1 MKHIFDM
8 LTKIISVAKE
18 AVDRQGLIAILTM
31 SIGNDDEIEETVQG
45 ETVYNEL
52 IDQLRLNIPK
62 DTDYRP
68 NIYSYF
74 GIKKKPSDTILID
87 MMIKVFHIKR
97 FNSELYIFKINGWQ
111 KLSEDELK
119 GFVSKMIQV
128 LLIGYTPTQSALNN
142 VVEGLQKS
150 TDVEELVEN
159 EHYIGCGENMFD
171 LNTFKVV
178 KNSIDIFPKTR
189 LNLALDKN
197 DEITDQIPKH
207 FNQYMLEL
215 ANYDDDLQYF
225 LFQHTAVLLTA
236 DTKYRRG
243 LILYG
248 GAKNGKSV
256 YIELVKSFFY
266 SKDIV
271 SKPLNELEG
280 RFDKESLIDKSL
292 MASHEIGQS
301 RIQEQIVNDFK
312 KLLSVES
319 MHVDRKGKTQVEV
332 TLDLKLIFSTN
343 AVLNFPPEHAKALE
357 RRINIIPC
365 EYYVEKADTSLID
378 KLQSEKKEI
387 FLYLMYVYQ
396 QIVKAD
402 IEYLENS
409 RVTEITHD
417 WLNFGYE
424 FVSSKSASI
433 ANQKA
438 CINLLRKLI
447 EIKPGSR
454 IKVSELNKV
463 INEEIKVS
471 SQVIKQLI
479 QANFDTQTK
488 LYNGYDYWIDLGWKE
503 ADKKEIHDI
512 SKKDNIISLDKN
524 ENITDDEALD
534 EENLDFDWEDFDDE

>member
-312 KLLSVES
+312 KLLYVES

-424 FVSSKSASI
+424 FVSSRSASI

-447 EIKPGSR
+447 KIKPGSR

-503 ADKKEIHDI
+503 ADKQEIHDI

>member
-1 MKHIFDM
+1 MNHILQM
-8 LTKIISVAKE
+8 LSKLLSVAKE
-18 AVDRQGLIAILTM
+18 AIDRQGLIAILRS
-31 SIGNDDEIEETVQG
+31 SIGNDEMDNSEQAI
-45 ETVYNEL
+45 TVYNEL
-52 IDQLRLNIPK
+52 IDKLQLNIPK
-62 DTDYRP
+62 DVDYRP

-74 GIKKKPSDTILID
+74 GIQKKPNDTILVE
-87 MMIKVFHIKR
+87 MMISIFHIKR
-97 FNSELYIFKINGWQ
+97 FDSELFIFKDIGWQKING
-111 KLSEDELK
+111 DELQDLI
-119 GFVSKMIQV
+119 SKMIQV
-128 LLIGYTPTQSALNN
+128 LLVDYKPSLSTLKN
-142 VVEGLQKS
+142 VVDGLQKS

-171 LNTFKVV
+171 LNTFQVV

-189 LNLALDKN
+189 LNLSLSTN
-197 DEITDQIPKH
+197 DVITDKIPPY

-215 ANYDDDLQYF
+215 ANFDSDLQYF

-236 DTKYRRG
+236 DTKLRRG
-243 LILYG
+243 LVLYG
-248 GAKNGKSV
+248 TAKNGKSV
-256 YIELVKSFFY
+256 YIKLVKSFFY
-266 SKDIV
+266 SNDIV
-271 SKPLNELEG
+271 SKTLNELGG
-280 RFDKESLIDKSL
+280 RFDKESLIGKRI
-292 MASHEIGQS
+292 MASDEVGKANVD
-301 RIQEQIVNDFK
+301 EATVNDFK
-312 KLLSVES
+312 KLLSVEPI
-319 MHVDRKGKTQVEV
+319 HADRKGRTQVEV
-332 TLDLKLIFSTN
+332 TLDLKLIFNTN
-343 AVLNFPPEHAKALE
+343 AVLNFPSSHAKALE
-357 RRINIIPC
+357 RRIAVIPC
-365 EYYVEKADTSLID
+365 EYYVEKADPDLIE
-378 KLQSEKKEI
+378 KLQDEKKEI
-387 FLYLMYVYQ
+387 FLYLMYVYK
-396 QIVKAD
+396 QIVKND
-402 IEYLENS
+402 IEYLQNE
-409 RVTEITHD
+409 RVTEISHD

-512 SKKDNIISLDKN
+512 SEKDNIISLDKN

-534 EENLDFDWEDFDDE
+534 EENLDFEWEDFDDE

>member
-1 MKHIFDM
+1 MKHIFEM

-292 MASHEIGQS
+292 MASHEIGKS
-301 RIQEQIVNDFK
+301 RVQEQIVNDFK

-332 TLDLKLIFSTN
+332 TLDLKLVFSTN
-343 AVLNFPPEHAKALE
+343 AVLNFPAEHAKALE
-357 RRINIIPC
+357 RRINVIPC

>member
-424 FVSSKSASI
+424 FVSSRSASI

-447 EIKPGSR
+447 KIKPGSR

>member
-1 MKHIFDM
+1 MNHILQM
-8 LTKIISVAKE
+8 LSKLLSMAKE
-18 AVDRQGLIAILTM
+18 AIDRQGLIAILTI
-31 SIGNDDEIEETVQG
+31 SVGNDDEIEETAQG

-52 IDQLRLNIPK
+52 INQLQLNILK
-62 DTDYRP
+62 DKDYRP

-97 FNSELYIFKINGWQ
+97 FNSELYIFKVNGWQ
-111 KLSEDELK
+111 KLSENELQ

-128 LLIGYTPTQSALNN
+128 LLIDYTPTQSALKN

-171 LNTFKVV
+171 LNTFTVV
-178 KNSIDIFPKTR
+178 KNSINIFPKTR
-189 LNLALDKN
+189 LNLSLSTN
-197 DEITDQIPKH
+197 DVITDKIPPY

-301 RIQEQIVNDFK
+301 RIQEKIVNDFK

-409 RVTEITHD
+409 RITEITHD

-424 FVSSKSASI
+424 FVSSRSASI

-447 EIKPGSR
+447 AIKPGSR
-454 IKVSELNKV
+454 IKVSKLNEV
-463 INEEIKVS
+463 IRDEIKVS
-471 SQVIKQLI
+471 SQVINDLV
-479 QANFDTQTK
+479 QANFNVQSR
-488 LYNGYDYWIDLGWKE
+488 LNSGYKYWVDLGWKE
-503 ADKKEIHDI
+503 TDKKDGMI
-512 SKKDNIISLDKN
+512 SFDKN
-524 ENITDDEALD
+524 ENVTDDEFLYED
-534 EENLDFDWEDFDDE
+534 DLNLGWEDFDDE

>member
-1 MKHIFDM
+1 MKHIFEM

-292 MASHEIGQS
+292 MASHEIGKS
-301 RIQEQIVNDFK
+301 RVPEQIVNDFK

-332 TLDLKLIFSTN
+332 TLDLKLVFSTN
-343 AVLNFPPEHAKALE
+343 AVLNFPAEHAKALE
-357 RRINIIPC
+357 RRINVIPC
-365 EYYVEKADTSLID
+365 EYYVVKADTSLID

-396 QIVKAD
+396 KIVEAD

-424 FVSSKSASI
+424 FVSSGSVSI

-447 EIKPGSR
+447 AIKPGSR
-454 IKVSELNKV
+454 IKVSKLNEV
-463 INEEIKVS
+463 IRDEIKVR
-471 SQVIKQLI
+471 SQVINDLV
-479 QANFDTQTK
+479 QANFNVQSR
-488 LYNGYDYWIDLGWKE
+488 LNNGYKYWVDLGWKE
-503 ADKKEIHDI
+503 TDKKDDMI
-512 SKKDNIISLDKN
+512 SFDKN
-524 ENITDDEALD
+524 ENVTDNELLYEDDLD
-534 EENLDFDWEDFDDE
+534 IDWEDFDDE

>member
-1 MKHIFDM
+1 MSSIFEM
-8 LTKIISVAKE
+8 LTKIISEAKE
-18 AVDRQGLIAILTM
+18 AIDRQGLIAILT
-31 SIGNDDEIEETVQG
+31 ITVNNDNEIEETAQG
-45 ETVYNEL
+45 ETMYNEL
-52 IDQLRLNIPK
+52 IDQLRLNISK

-74 GIKKKPSDTILID
+74 GIKKNPNDTVLME

-97 FNSELYIFKINGWQ
+97 FNSELFVFKDNGWQ
-111 KLSEDELK
+111 KINGDELQDLI
-119 GFVSKMIQV
+119 SKMIQV
-128 LLIGYTPTQSALNN
+128 LLVDYKPSLSTLKN
-142 VVEGLQKS
+142 VVDGLQKS

-171 LNTFKVV
+171 LNTFQVV

-189 LNLALDKN
+189 LNLSLSTN
-197 DEITDQIPKH
+197 DVITDKIPPY
-207 FNQYMLEL
+207 FNQYMLQL

-271 SKPLNELEG
+271 SKALNELEG

-292 MASHEIGQS
+292 MASHEIGKS
-301 RIQEQIVNDFK
+301 RIQEKTVNDFK

-332 TLDLKLIFSTN
+332 TLDLKLVFGTN
-343 AVLNFPPEHAKALE
+343 AVLYFPAEHAKALE
-357 RRINIIPC
+357 RRINVIPC

-378 KLQSEKKEI
+378 KLMSEKKEI

-396 QIVKAD
+396 KIVEAD

-424 FVSSKSASI
+424 FVSNKSVSI

-447 EIKPGSR
+447 AIKPGSR
-454 IKVSELNKV
+454 IKVSKLNEV
-463 INEEIKVS
+463 IRDEIKVS
-471 SQVIKQLI
+471 SQVINDLV
-479 QANFDTQTK
+479 QANFNVQSR
-488 LYNGYDYWIDLGWKE
+488 LNNGYKYWVDLGWKE
-503 ADKKEIHDI
+503 TDKKDDMI
-512 SKKDNIISLDKN
+512 SFDKN
-524 ENITDDEALD
+524 ENVTDDEFLYED
-534 EENLDFDWEDFDDE
+534 DLNIGWEDFDDE

>member
-8 LTKIISVAKE
+8 LTKIIRVAKE

-301 RIQEQIVNDFK
+301 RIQEKIVNDFK

-332 TLDLKLIFSTN
+332 TLDLKLVFGTN
-343 AVLNFPPEHAKALE
+343 AVLNFPAEHAKALE
-357 RRINIIPC
+357 RRINVIPC

-378 KLQSEKKEI
+378 KLMSEKKEI

-396 QIVKAD
+396 KIVEAD

-409 RVTEITHD
+409 RVTEISHD

-433 ANQKA
+433 AHQKA

-447 EIKPGSR
+447 EIKSGSR

-503 ADKKEIHDI
+503 ANKKEIHDI
-512 SKKDNIISLDKN
+512 SEKDNIISLDKN